1 LPKNK
6 FKKKQKSQHTL
17 INCVY
22 NLISFNATE
31 GSKMNSSNYPA
42 GTYQALLDQD
52 RAEMRY
58 TNRVANLVEREKADV
73 AETLQKPFVEAY
85 NTLAEVDERICHED
99 MYQVIHLVAAGAPD
113 EVVGALFA
121 KYVRLATAEV
131 AIRNAYYTAENE

>member
-6 FKKKQKSQHTL
+6 FKKKQ
-17 INCVY
+17 
-22 NLISFNATE
+22 
-31 GSKMNSSNYPA
+31 
-42 GTYQALLDQD
+42 
-52 RAEMRY
+52 

>member
-1 LPKNK
+1 
-6 FKKKQKSQHTL
+6 
-17 INCVY
+17 
-22 NLISFNATE
+22 
-31 GSKMNSSNYPA
+31 MNSSNYPA
-42 GTYQALLDQD
+42 GAYEALVKQE

-58 TNRVANLVEREKADV
+58 TVRVADLVEREKAEL

-99 MYQVIHLVAAGAPD
+99 MYQCIHLVAAGAPD

>member
-1 LPKNK
+1 LSKNK
-6 FKKKQKSQHTL
+6 LKKKQKSQHTL

-31 GSKMNSSNYPA
+31 SSKMNSSNYPA
-42 GTYQALLDQD
+42 GAYDALIKQE

-58 TNRVANLVEREKADV
+58 TTRVADLVEKKKQEI
-73 AETLQKPFVEAY
+73 AETLQKSFVEAY
-85 NTLAEVDERICHED
+85 DTLGEVEERICHED

-121 KYVRLATAEV
+121 KYVKLAMSEV
-131 AIRNAYYTAENE
+131 AIRNAYYAAENE